1 MKTLKI
7 TYWASTGL
15 ISLMMAYSAY
25 MYLSNPAME
34 QGFRH
39 LGFPSYFR
47 IELALAKL
55 VAAIVLLA
63 PVKRTIKEW
72 AYAGLGITFI
82 SAFIAHTVS
91 GDPLVARI
99 SPLIFMGVLI
109 LSYTMYHKLRV
120 SRTAGNQVLQV
131 S

>member
-1 MKTLKI
+1 MKTIKI

-25 MYLSNPAME
+25 VYLSNPAIN
-34 QGFRH
+34 QAFTH

-55 VAAIVLLA
+55 AAAIVLLA
-63 PVKRTIKEW
+63 PLKRSIKEW

-82 SAFIAHTVS
+82 SAFIAHTAS
-91 GDPLVARI
+91 GDPLAARI
-99 SPLIFMGVLI
+99 SPLIFMGALT
-109 LSYTMYHKLRV
+109 LSYVMYNKLQH
-120 SRTAGNQVLQV
+120 SANAKPVLQKA
-131 S
+131 